1 MIQERESDEA
11 VSETKGRVLESTATK
26 PNGACSACHN
36 GAEEKLGNRLVTA
49 NPLELT
55 SVAGKNGVIQL
66 NLQVAYDND
75 NAYFRAQSI
84 LVLDGRQVI
93 SFPNTCSTR
102 KVPRDRE
109 PR

>member
-1 MIQERESDEA
+1 M
-11 VSETKGRVLESTATK
+11 SETKGRVLESAGTK
-26 PNGACSACHN
+26 PKGRVCSAFHN

-93 SFPNTCSTR
+93 SFRNTCSTR
-102 KVPRDRE
+102 KGAKRSGTPMTKL
-109 PR
+109 